1 MSDNLF
7 IDLLPEEERGP
18 GKNINNNMFNDLLP
32 ENDKNKIIKNEFKIS
47 NEPDKK
53 FLLKDITSNDNIFSD
68 LLPENE
74 YKIIF

>member
-53 FLLKDITSNDNIFSD
+53 F
-68 LLPENE
+68 
-74 YKIIF
+74 